1 MRKNPIAHAG
11 KIFRSHLLLLPKA
24 PKYILLSLLSAAF
37 LFPVAFTVA
46 NSFVT
51 GGEIAETYFGET
63 DAGFIFI
70 PGKASLIEYYHV
82 LFRSPAFL
90 RLFWNSVL
98 ITAPIVAGQ
107 VVVSSMAAFAFA
119 KLRFP
124 FRDKLFFI
132 YIVVMMMPF
141 QVTLVPNYITLS
153 DLGLIG
159 SYASVILPGIFTT
172 FGTFLLRQ
180 FMVYIPDE
188 YIDAARMDGA
198 GSAELF
204 LRIVVP
210 QVKAGVASLIL
221 LSFIDNWNMVEQ
233 PLIFLNE
240 QTMMP
245 LSIVLNTISS
255 SDIGIA
261 FVCGVIF
268 MTPPVLLFLYGKDNL
283 VQGIQ
288 MSGIK

>member
-1 MRKNPIAHAG
+1 MREKTRAQSQ
-11 KIFRSHLLLLPKA
+11 KILKGHVLLLSRA
-24 PKYILLSLLSAAF
+24 SRYILLSVLSAAF

-51 GGEIAETYFGET
+51 GGEIAETYFRET
-63 DAGFIFI
+63 GAGFIFI
-70 PGKASLIEYYHV
+70 PEKASLIEYYHV
-82 LFRSPAFL
+82 FFRSPVFL

-98 ITAPIVAGQ
+98 ITAPVVAGQ
-107 VVVSSMAAFAFA
+107 VAVSSMAAFAFA

-124 FRDKLFFI
+124 LRDKLFFV

-153 DLGLIG
+153 NLGLMG
-159 SYASVILPGIFTT
+159 SYGSVILPGIFTT

-180 FMVYIPDE
+180 FMVYIPEE

-198 GSAELF
+198 GSAKLF
-204 LRIVVP
+204 LGIVMP
-210 QVKAGVASLIL
+210 QVKAGVASLAV

-240 QTMMP
+240 QTKMP
-245 LSIVLNTISS
+245 LSIVLDAINS

-288 MSGIK
+288 MSGIR

>member
-1 MRKNPIAHAG
+1 M
-11 KIFRSHLLLLPKA
+11 LLLPRTF
-24 PKYILLSLLSAAF
+24 KYILLSVLSAVF

-46 NSFVT
+46 NSFIT
-51 GGEIAETYFGET
+51 GGEIAETYFGEAG
-63 DAGFIFI
+63 AGFILI

-82 LFRSPAFL
+82 FFRSPMFL

-98 ITAPIVAGQ
+98 ITAPVVAGQ

-124 FRDKLFFI
+124 LRGKLFFI

-180 FMVYIPDE
+180 FMVFIPDE

-198 GSAELF
+198 GSAGLF
-204 LRIVVP
+204 LGIVMP
-210 QVKAGVASLIL
+210 QVKAGVASLAI

-233 PLIFLNE
+233 PLIFLKE

-245 LSIVLNTISS
+245 LSIVLNSINS

-288 MSGIK
+288 MSGIR